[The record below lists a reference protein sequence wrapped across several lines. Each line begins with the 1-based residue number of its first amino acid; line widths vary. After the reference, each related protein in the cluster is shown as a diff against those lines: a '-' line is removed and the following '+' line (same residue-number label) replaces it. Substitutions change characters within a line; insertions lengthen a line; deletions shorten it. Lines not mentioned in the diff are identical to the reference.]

1 MRGGWIGGRALGLLL
16 LGLAFLARGPL
27 EARLPTH
34 LLVQFP
40 LLLAGGALLAGPKQ
54 PPLLAP
60 WNRGGAT
67 GLALAAVIL
76 AFWMLPRAIDASL
89 ASPIYEAGKL
99 ASLPLAGAALAWSLP
114 ALPWLAR
121 QLLASQAIAMA
132 AATGWLY
139 TALPE
144 RLCLRYLRSDQDVLG
159 IALLLLAVA
168 ALLFWLG
175 RFLAGPAR
183 GSAPGR
189 PSARAG
195 APLGCGSAA
204 LPASPGAC

>member
-1 MRGGWIGGRALGLLL
+1 MAGGRVAGLLL
-16 LGLAFLARGPL
+16 LGLAILARGPL

-40 LLLAGGALLAGPKQ
+40 LLLAGGALLAGPK
-54 PPLLAP
+54 PPPVLAP

-89 ASPIYEAGKL
+89 TSAIYEAGKL
-99 ASLPLAGAALAWSLP
+99 AGLPLAGAALAWSLP

-144 RLCLRYLRSDQDVLG
+144 RLCLRYLRSDQDALG
-159 IALLLLAVA
+159 IALLLLAVGA
-168 ALLFWLG
+168 FLVWLG
-175 RFLAGPAR
+175 GLLR
-183 GSAPGR
+183 GS
-189 PSARAG
+189 RAAAG
-195 APLGCGSAA
+195 EPRGSSRLATV
-204 LPASPGAC
+204 PVG